1 MGRVH
6 GNRKQSTVP
15 MLVISTGLFV
25 LAVLFSL
32 IGGIGFYLSLALVVI
47 GGFSMIIVGMA
58 RESNSK
64 TGVANTYDLDDS

>member
-1 MGRVH
+1 MDRVH